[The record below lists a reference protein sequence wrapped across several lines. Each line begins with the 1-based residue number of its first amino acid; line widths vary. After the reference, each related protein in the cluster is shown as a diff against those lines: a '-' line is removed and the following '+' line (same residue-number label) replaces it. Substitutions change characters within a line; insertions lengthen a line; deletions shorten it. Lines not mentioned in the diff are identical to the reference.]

1 MSDFLDQATKIRQ
14 GEELDVGR
22 LEPYLLEHL
31 PKAAGR
37 RFFRREAGM
46 LEVLQFPRGFSNLTY
61 LLKLG
66 DQELVLRRPPFGANI
81 KTAHDMGREYR
92 ILSALKPVYPKVPRP
107 LLYCPDDSVIGAPFY
122 VMERLHGV
130 ILRNQPPVKGL
141 QAPGDA
147 GTQVKGLQ
155 APGDAGT
162 QENLTPELMRGLS
175 HALVDALV
183 ELHTLD
189 YRKAGLADLGK
200 PEGYVERQVSGW
212 SQRYQ
217 NARTDDIPGME
228 RAMEWL
234 AAHLPAE
241 SGAALIHNDFKY
253 DNLMLA
259 PDDLTRVIAV
269 LDWEMATLG
278 DPLMDLGTTLGYWA
292 EAGDPPGL
300 KSFGL
305 THLPGNLT
313 RAGLVQLYAEKTG
326 RDVSG
331 IVFYYVFGLFK
342 VGVIM
347 QQIYARYV
355 KGLTQDQRF
364 GMLIHLIRE
373 IGQMIERAIQTERV

>member
-1 MSDFLDQATKIRQ
+1 
-14 GEELDVGR
+14 
-22 LEPYLLEHL
+22 
-31 PKAAGR
+31 
-37 RFFRREAGM
+37 
-46 LEVLQFPRGFSNLTY
+46 
-61 LLKLG
+61 
-66 DQELVLRRPPFGANI
+66 VLRRPPFGANI

-107 LLYCPDDSVIGAPFY
+107 LLYCPDASVIGAPFY
-122 VMERLHGV
+122 LMERLYGV
-130 ILRNQPPVKGL
+130 ILRNEPPRG
-141 QAPGDA
+141 
-147 GTQVKGLQ
+147 
-155 APGDAGT
+155 
-162 QENLTPELMRGLS
+162 LTPEVMRGVS
-175 HALVDALV
+175 HALVEALV

-189 YRKAGLADLGK
+189 YQKAGLADLGR
-200 PEGYVERQVSGW
+200 PEGYISRQVSGW

-217 NARTDDIPGME
+217 NARTDDIPGLE
-228 RAMEWL
+228 RAMAWL
-234 AAHLPAE
+234 VENLPAE

-313 RAGLVQLYAEKTG
+313 RAGLVELYAEKTG

-331 IVFYYVFGLFK
+331 IIFYYIFGLFK

-347 QQIYARYV
+347 QQIYARYM
-355 KGLTQDQRF
+355 KGMTQDQRF

-373 IGQMIERAIQTERV
+373 IGLMIDRALDTGKV

>member
-1 MSDFLDQATKIRQ
+1 MSDFPDQATKIRP
-14 GEELDVGR
+14 GEELDLEK

-31 PKAAGR
+31 PGASGR
-37 RFFRREAGM
+37 

-61 LLKLG
+61 LLRLG
-66 DQELVLRRPPFGANI
+66 EQELVLRRPPFGANI

-107 LLYCPDDSVIGAPFY
+107 LLYCPDASVIGAPFY
-122 VMERLHGV
+122 LMERLHGV
-130 ILRNQPPVKGL
+130 ILRNEPPRG
-141 QAPGDA
+141 
-147 GTQVKGLQ
+147 
-155 APGDAGT
+155 
-162 QENLTPELMRGLS
+162 LTPEVMRGVS

-189 YRKAGLADLGK
+189 YQKAGLADLGR
-200 PEGYVERQVSGW
+200 PEGYVSRQVSGW

-217 NARTDDIPGME
+217 NARTDDIPGLE
-228 RAMEWL
+228 RAMAWL
-234 AAHLPAE
+234 AENLPTE

-259 PDDLTRVIAV
+259 PDDLTQVIAV

-300 KSFGL
+300 VSFGL
-305 THLPGNLT
+305 THVPGNLT
-313 RAGLVQLYAEKTG
+313 RAELVAAYAERTG
-326 RDVSG
+326 ADVSNM
-331 IVFYYVFGLFK
+331 VFYYVFGLFK

-347 QQIYARYV
+347 QQIYARY
-355 KGLTQDQRF
+355 KQGLTQDARF
-364 GMLIHLIRE
+364 GALIHLIRE
-373 IGQMIERAIQTERV
+373 IGLMIDRALDTGKV

>member
-1 MSDFLDQATKIRQ
+1 MDDLLDQATTIRS

-31 PKAAGR
+31 PGASGS
-37 RFFRREAGM
+37 
-46 LEVLQFPRGFSNLTY
+46 LEVSQFPRGFSNLTY

-92 ILSALKPVYPKVPRP
+92 ILTALKPVYDKVPEA
-107 LLYCPDDSVIGAPFY
+107 LLYCDNLEVIGAPFY
-122 VMERLHGV
+122 VMRRLHGV
-130 ILRNQPPVKGL
+130 ILRNKPPRGL
-141 QAPGDA
+141 
-147 GTQVKGLQ
+147 TR
-155 APGDAGT
+155 
-162 QENLTPELMRGLS
+162 ELMRGIS
-175 HALVDALV
+175 NALVDALV

-189 YRKAGLADLGK
+189 YAKTGLSDLGK
-200 PEGYVERQVSGW
+200 PEGYVGRQVSGW
-212 SQRYQ
+212 SKRYE

-228 RAMEWL
+228 QAMEWL
-234 AAHLPAE
+234 AATMPAE
-241 SGAALIHNDFKY
+241 SGTALIHNDFKY
-253 DNLMLA
+253 DNLVL
-259 PDDLTRVIAV
+259 DEDNWTRVIAV

-292 EAGDPPGL
+292 ESDDPPGL

-313 RAGLVQLYAEKTG
+313 RAELVQAYAGKTG
-326 RDVSG
+326 ADVSN

-347 QQIYARYV
+347 QQIYARYQ
-355 KGLTQDQRF
+355 KGLTQDTRF
-364 GMLIHLIRE
+364 GALIQLIRE
-373 IGQMIERAIQTERV
+373 IGQMIDKALDTGKL